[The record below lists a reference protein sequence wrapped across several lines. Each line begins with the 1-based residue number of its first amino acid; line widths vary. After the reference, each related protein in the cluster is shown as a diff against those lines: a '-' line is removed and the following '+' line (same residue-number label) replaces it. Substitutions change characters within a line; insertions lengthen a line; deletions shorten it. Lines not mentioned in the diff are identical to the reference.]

1 MGKMKDKK
9 VEKDINKV
17 IKLTEEV
24 NDICKGLKKENVTI
38 RFEINHSMSDED
50 TISVA
55 NATQRVDYNYMSD
68 EPKTRTFLSGKSS
81 DD

>member
-1 MGKMKDKK
+1 MEKMKDKK

-17 IKLTEEV
+17 INLTEEV
-24 NDICKGLKKENVTI
+24 NDICKELKKENVTI
-38 RFEINHSMSDED
+38 RYEINHSMRDEH

-68 EPKTRTFLSGKSS
+68 EPKTRSFLSGKSS

>member
-1 MGKMKDKK
+1 MEKMKDKK

-24 NDICKGLKKENVTI
+24 NDICKELKKENVTI
-38 RFEINHSMSDED
+38 RFEINHSMSDEH

-68 EPKTRTFLSGKSS
+68 EPKTRSFLSGKSS
-81 DD
+81 AD

>member
-1 MGKMKDKK
+1 MKDKK